1 MTTAAATQLASAP
14 LHVWQHMPSSS
25 ALPLSVP
32 ATPLSTS
39 PPNTTTTTT
48 SSSSSS
54 SSSSSAHHHQ
64 NHHNHAYDRTELVHS
79 ATVYL
84 QLYLLHF
91 SLLLV
96 VVEV

>member
-1 MTTAAATQLASAP
+1 MTTAATQLASAP
-14 LHVWQHMPSSS
+14 LQMWRHLPSSS

-39 PPNTTTTTT
+39 PPNTTTTT
-48 SSSSSS
+48 SSSSS

-64 NHHNHAYDRTELVHS
+64 NYHNHAYDRTELVHS
-79 ATVYL
+79 ASVYL
-84 QLYLLHF
+84 QLYVLRL